1 MSKESNYHTGSNVA
15 RANKVRA
22 GHLPLRE
29 SVKSMLGGKRLR
41 KDKRKSL
48 NLGEWNVRTLLDR
61 TGTERPERQTAL
73 VALEL
78 NRYNIDIAALSE
90 TRFPDYDSMV
100 DHGYTFFW
108 SGKSRQERRE
118 SGVGFAIRNEIACK
132 LEQEPSAVN
141 DRIMTMRLPLR
152 KRTYATIISIYAPT
166 MTNPDDAKE
175 YFYSKLEEVVRKVP
189 AGDKLLLVGDFN
201 ARVGDDAAK
210 WPRVIEGH
218 GMGKCNSNG
227 ELLLAFCSENE
238 LVITNTIF
246 RHKESH
252 KATWMHPRSK
262 HWHLI
267 DFVITRQKDRNDVMD
282 TRAMR
287 GADCST
293 DHLMLRTK
301 IKFSIDNKHNKSGA
315 RPPKKLAG
323 KELRNNKT
331 KAALVE
337 ELNKALEGWNNSDRD
352 KNIEDCWSELKTTV
366 YDTAEKVIPKQKR
379 KHQDWFDENDGRLK
393 VLIETRNAAREQQ
406 LQRNTRASK
415 ARYLKARNE
424 LQRYTSQ
431 MKSDWWEMKAMA
443 LQLAA
448 DMNNMKEFYSGLREI
463 YGPQLRGSTQLISA
477 DGATVLQEK
486 EEILDRFADHF
497 SQLLNIPGELDEEAK
512 DNIEQKEIVT
522 SLDDPPNLGE
532 ILTAIS
538 NISEGKAPGR
548 DGIPAEIWKYGGN
561 RLTECLQKLVEMIW
575 ETGKVPQD
583 WKDADIIPIFKKG
596 DKRDCG
602 NYRGI
607 SLLSIVGKI
616 LARVL
621 LNRLNEHIAQ
631 NVLPETQ
638 CGFRSG
644 RGTIDMIFCLRQVQE
659 KCVEQNMPLYV
670 VFIDFSKAFDTVSR
684 QGLWCVLKKYGCTE
698 RFINLIEALHTGM
711 QASVSMCN
719 TRSKEFEVTN
729 GVKQGCVLA
738 PTLFSIYLAA
748 MLEVAFKDSTEGVYI
763 QTRKDAD
770 LFNISHFKAKT
781 KTRLKI
787 VREMLFADDSALV
800 AHSEEDIQHLVD
812 RFAGAATQ
820 FSLKINIKKTEC
832 LYQPPKFHSAAIQPA
847 VISINSEP
855 LTSCKHFTYLGST
868 ASENARIDQE
878 IASRMGKASAAFG
891 KLQSRLWKNRHVT
904 IEAKCKV
911 YRAVVL
917 STLLYGA
924 ETWTVYRTHV
934 KKLHGYMMRQLRN
947 IMNIS
952 WQDKVTN
959 KDILKRAGLP
969 SMADLLIKKNLRWLG
984 HVERMDHERLP
995 RQLLYSQLS
1004 EGVRNQ
1010 GRPRLRFKDVCK
1022 RNMKWK
1028 DIDLN
1033 NWKQS
1038 AVDRQKWRSM
1048 IGD

>member
-1 MSKESNYHTGSNVA
+1 
-15 RANKVRA
+15 
-22 GHLPLRE
+22 
-29 SVKSMLGGKRLR
+29 
-41 KDKRKSL
+41 
-48 NLGEWNVRTLLDR
+48 
-61 TGTERPERQTAL
+61 
-73 VALEL
+73 
-78 NRYNIDIAALSE
+78 
-90 TRFPDYDSMV
+90 
-100 DHGYTFFW
+100 
-108 SGKSRQERRE
+108 
-118 SGVGFAIRNEIACK
+118 
-132 LEQEPSAVN
+132 
-141 DRIMTMRLPLR
+141 
-152 KRTYATIISIYAPT
+152 
-166 MTNPDDAKE
+166 
-175 YFYSKLEEVVRKVP
+175 
-189 AGDKLLLVGDFN
+189 
-201 ARVGDDAAK
+201 
-210 WPRVIEGH
+210 
-218 GMGKCNSNG
+218 
-227 ELLLAFCSENE
+227 
-238 LVITNTIF
+238 
-246 RHKESH
+246 
-252 KATWMHPRSK
+252 
-262 HWHLI
+262 
-267 DFVITRQKDRNDVMD
+267 
-282 TRAMR
+282 MR

-548 DGIPAEIWKYGGN
+548 DGIPAE
-561 RLTECLQKLVEMIW
+561 
-575 ETGKVPQD
+575 
-583 WKDADIIPIFKKG
+583 
-596 DKRDCG
+596 
-602 NYRGI
+602 
-607 SLLSIVGKI
+607 
-616 LARVL
+616 
-621 LNRLNEHIAQ
+621 
-631 NVLPETQ
+631 
-638 CGFRSG
+638 
-644 RGTIDMIFCLRQVQE
+644 
-659 KCVEQNMPLYV
+659 
-670 VFIDFSKAFDTVSR
+670 
-684 QGLWCVLKKYGCTE
+684 
-698 RFINLIEALHTGM
+698 
-711 QASVSMCN
+711 
-719 TRSKEFEVTN
+719 
-729 GVKQGCVLA
+729 
-738 PTLFSIYLAA
+738 
-748 MLEVAFKDSTEGVYI
+748 
-763 QTRKDAD
+763 
-770 LFNISHFKAKT
+770 
-781 KTRLKI
+781 
-787 VREMLFADDSALV
+787 
-800 AHSEEDIQHLVD
+800 
-812 RFAGAATQ
+812 
-820 FSLKINIKKTEC
+820 
-832 LYQPPKFHSAAIQPA
+832 
-847 VISINSEP
+847 
-855 LTSCKHFTYLGST
+855 
-868 ASENARIDQE
+868 
-878 IASRMGKASAAFG
+878 
-891 KLQSRLWKNRHVT
+891 T